1 MSCNAKSIAINWT
14 KQKVFVLFWTRFLP
28 LKFNLNLIIRGG
40 VEDTRL
46 EAKAKDT
53 RLEAK
58 DTKKPEAKSKDCPFE
73 IRPLEAKDRNAR
85 GQGHGR
91 RRKCSKKKIFFLS
104 GNFRKKKDL
113 QKHCSGNLQN
123 FNNSK
128 NSAVLKPRTGLLSRN

>member
-40 VEDTRL
+40 VEDTS
-46 EAKAKDT
+46 
-53 RLEAK
+53 LEAK
-58 DTKKPEAKSKDCPFE
+58 DTKKPEAKAKDCPFE

-104 GNFRKKKDL
+104 GNFRKKKIFKNIVQAICRTL
-113 QKHCSGNLQN
+113 TIQKI
-123 FNNSK
+123 
-128 NSAVLKPRTGLLSRN
+128 VLFSSRGQGYFRGIEALRQRPRI